1 MPSST
6 TASRWGLTREVLLG
20 LIAMF
25 FWAVGLY
32 LRTVEIGSVSL
43 DQAAIHPHFY
53 AALMARGEPWPAVG
67 PPAAFFLRHGTLN
80 AWVLALAQPFC
91 DSLQDSVQ
99 AAALLRSLT
108 IPLLYLLG
116 RSLGA
121 PAWGLAL
128 AAVRAVAPETV
139 NLDRHFGGTYF
150 LDPVLVAVMWGLA
163 AGRLSSVSRLAA
175 TGFGLACLPLVHPM
189 GLPAALGLGL
199 AWGMV
204 LLERDRRTRAVA
216 LFVTA
221 LPLIPYFFAEVGS
234 GFGGAHSIVAM
245 LTGGVEFE
253 APGEDDVGLIWTL
266 RLLAKDPA
274 PPTIAIPVLL
284 TLLASPAAVGVLLVR
299 EDLRVRVGLPLLGYA
314 AAGGGLLTFLSL
326 VQGGVGYGYGHHV
339 MSAFLLAGGTL
350 AALWGRVAACW
361 ASRGRA
367 EVGLA
372 VTLVLLLAPFWPRMF
387 QDSEGAARSWPWG
400 MSSVGSIE
408 AMASLVQR
416 ERAGGPMHLALV
428 HAPDA
433 QPAPPVALSGV
444 VVQLLYEGVQLEELP
459 QNLPDGAVEGWFI
472 LVGEGEG
479 VEPPGEPLLFSD
491 PHPQSERMRVRVWRS
506 ADFMV
511 TKAWMESLPED
522 YELYGTEEYQD
533 LIEYYYSRPRW
544 PGRGGALPVL
554 DSPYR
559 SSDW

>member
-1 MPSST
+1 MSAP
-6 TASRWGLTREVLLG
+6 RWGLPSEALLALCTVL
-20 LIAMF
+20 
-25 FWAVGLY
+25 FWGVGLY
-32 LRTVEIGSVSL
+32 LRTVEFGSTSL

-99 AAALLRSLT
+99 AAAVLRSLA

-150 LDPVLVAVMWGLA
+150 LDPVLIAVMWGLA
-163 AGRLSSVSRLAA
+163 AGKFSGTSRLAA

-189 GLPAALGLGL
+189 GLPAALGLGI

-204 LLERDRRTRAVA
+204 LLGRDRRTRAIVLGVA
-216 LFVTA
+216 A
-221 LPLIPYFFAEVGS
+221 LPLIPYVFAEIGS
-234 GFGGAHSIVAM
+234 GFGGLHSIVAM

-253 APGEDDVGLIWTL
+253 APGEEEVGLLWTL

-274 PPTIAIPVLL
+274 PPTLALPALFALL
-284 TLLASPAAVGVLLVR
+284 VSPAAVGVLLFR
-299 EDLRVRVGLPLLGYA
+299 KDLRARVGLPLLGYA
-314 AAGGGLLTFLSL
+314 AGGAGLLLFLSL

-339 MSAFLLAGGTL
+339 MSAFLLASGVLG
-350 AALWGRVAACW
+350 ALWGKLAARW
-361 ASRGRA
+361 AYRGRSELIA
-367 EVGLA
+367 AG
-372 VTLVLLLAPFWPRMF
+372 VLLILLAPFWPRMF
-387 QDSEGAARSWPWG
+387 SDSEGAARSWPWG

-408 AMASLVQR
+408 AVAGLVQR
-416 ERAGGPMHLALV
+416 ERGGGPMHFAMV

-444 VVQLLYEGVQLEELP
+444 VVQLLHDGVSLDELP
-459 QNLPDGAVEGWFI
+459 QHVSDVTVEGWFI

-479 VEPPGEPLLFSD
+479 MEPPGDPVPFDD
-491 PHPQSERMRVRVWRS
+491 PHPQADRMRVRVWRS

-511 TKAWMESLPED
+511 TKAWMEGLPD
-522 YELYGTEEYQD
+522 GYELYGTEEYQD
-533 LIEYYYSRPRW
+533 LLEYYFSRPRW